1 MTQSMPA
8 LPKKQALIE
17 QCAQRAQERRAQLQA
32 VTEETQRILSSNE
45 EFSKRSSELN
55 SRLASLTMQL
65 SDYRVKLTQ
74 AQSSMEEIE
83 SRKDE
88 ADAAA
93 LELQE
98 EIKAEQENQA
108 QSARTLAALNS
119 RIEENTNA
127 LNGFNLKLKGKTDKA
142 QQLKT
147 G

>member
-1 MTQSMPA
+1 
-8 LPKKQALIE
+8 
-17 QCAQRAQERRAQLQA
+17 
-32 VTEETQRILSSNE
+32 
-45 EFSKRSSELN
+45 
-55 SRLASLTMQL
+55 MQL

-147 G
+147 RLDQITSALSEKRSRAKMLSDLEKNMEG